1 MRRKKIIF
9 TAALILN
16 AAVLFLLLGGKPAQT
31 SFLNPPSGIKG
42 PDVVLDLPWGSGG
55 AMVGRKD
62 GDESNP
68 EGPMSF
74 TVSPAGEVYIL
85 DQVNFRVVKFHADG
99 FPASEVALPADTFN
113 DIEVVDGKTIAVLDR
128 LVRLSVLLIDEESGK
143 IVGEHPVTG
152 KGIPQGGGITAMFA
166 DEDGVWLEYDNAY
179 VVRVLDKFL
188 KPCSRDIMPGRIY
201 KSGTTG
207 MGAALKQGGGARL
220 WLEDAGS
227 GNIVRGTDVVLD
239 RDIARIIWL
248 EADAGGNVY
257 AFFHLL
263 EWDENDFTK
272 PAFEKNA
279 GVIFDKYLGRRL
291 SFTSPYTIRVWE
303 QYREFKVTDGGGIYQ
318 MAFTDS
324 GVKVMRWTWN

>member
-1 MRRKKIIF
+1 MRRKKIILS
-9 TAALILN
+9 AALAVLP
-16 AAVLFLLLGGKPAQT
+16 AVLFLLLLVGKPAQT
-31 SFLNPPSGIKG
+31 SFSNPPVGIKG
-42 PDVVLDLPWGSGG
+42 PTVVLDLPWGSGG
-55 AMVGRKD
+55 AMLGRKD

-128 LVRLSVLLIDEESGK
+128 LARRSVLLIDEQSGK
-143 IVGEHPVTG
+143 IAGEHPVTG

-166 DEDGVWLEYDNAY
+166 ADDGVWLEYDNAY

-188 KPCSRDIMPGRIY
+188 KPCPGDIMPGRVY
-201 KSGTTG
+201 RQGTTG

-220 WLEDAGS
+220 WLEDAIS

-248 EADAGGNVY
+248 E
-257 AFFHLL
+257 
-263 EWDENDFTK
+263 
-272 PAFEKNA
+272 
-279 GVIFDKYLGRRL
+279 
-291 SFTSPYTIRVWE
+291 
-303 QYREFKVTDGGGIYQ
+303 
-318 MAFTDS
+318 
-324 GVKVMRWTWN
+324 